1 MPVVP
6 LQCFDGPRLRVVMTW
21 IDHYE
26 LIYSEISI
34 IVNHF
39 SIYNCTVVYTILT
52 FFLWLP
58 SFSFS
63 LVVLPET
70 WCLDVE
76 WAAPVCWTLVTSQ
89 LHVWRVV
96 VRGSCRIVY
105 LKTKTQFARAPTHYF
120 IIWNVHIML
129 CISDPTYCLVSVFV
143 QCYYQRVLTWL

>member
-1 MPVVP
+1 VPVVP

-70 WCLDVE
+70 
-76 WAAPVCWTLVTSQ
+76 
-89 LHVWRVV
+89 
-96 VRGSCRIVY
+96 
-105 LKTKTQFARAPTHYF
+105 
-120 IIWNVHIML
+120 
-129 CISDPTYCLVSVFV
+129 
-143 QCYYQRVLTWL
+143 